1 MNMEDTCVCIK
12 TIIAAAL
19 LVCGAS
25 ALLAYPSSLNYI
37 PTAETLGANT
47 LLLEASNYG
56 YSTMMTT
63 ESTSGIMTQLGI
75 GNRLEF
81 GVDKYET
88 EDSSENYWNG
98 KLKLFDEGKRTP
110 AFAVGF
116 MDIARA
122 SKPTSYFVMSKA
134 IGTVRTHF
142 GVINSSYS
150 HGLMVGA
157 DIDIGESLWLGVDY
171 LPGDANHLRVG
182 VSHKLGSDSWLT
194 LAAGKPNSRSETSSE
209 LGLTFSSYIDLSRE

>member
-1 MNMEDTCVCIK
+1 MCMK
-12 TIIAAAL
+12 TMMVAAL
-19 LVCGAS
+19 LICTAS
-25 ALLAYPSSLNYI
+25 SLLAYPSSLNYI

-47 LLLEASNYG
+47 LLLEATNYG
-56 YSTMMTT
+56 YSAMMTT
-63 ESTSGIMTQLGI
+63 ESTSGILAQLGV
-75 GNRLEF
+75 GNQLEF

-88 EDSSENYWNG
+88 EDSSESYWNG
-98 KLKLFDEGKRTP
+98 KLKLFEEGKRTP
-110 AFAVGF
+110 ALAVGF
-116 MDIARA
+116 MDIAKA

-142 GVINSSYS
+142 GVMNSSYS

-182 VSHKLGSDSWLT
+182 VSRKFGSDSWLT

-209 LGLTFSSYIDLSRE
+209 LGLTFSSYIDLSSE